1 MNMLPQHFAWATQQ
15 AYRCW
20 RRRPFVV
27 KCSLLCCLR
36 GFDLRIW
43 APHFLAF
50 CVGFAVSLK
59 GDGLRKTRSAM
70 SAPVNFCKLSDIFDQ
85 KRVSFINSKRN
96 YFLKVARR
104 ILSEVPN
111 NFTVFLALRL
121 IDSDA
126 LPTKQRQLLIKM
138 TFYLIQFIMV
148 TVTVCIGVAA
158 LLCA

>member
-1 MNMLPQHFAWATQQ
+1 M
-15 AYRCW
+15 
-20 RRRPFVV
+20 
-27 KCSLLCCLR
+27 
-36 GFDLRIW
+36 
-43 APHFLAF
+43 
-50 CVGFAVSLK
+50 
-59 GDGLRKTRSAM
+59 
-70 SAPVNFCKLSDIFDQ
+70 
-85 KRVSFINSKRN
+85 
-96 YFLKVARR
+96 
-104 ILSEVPN
+104 PN

>member
-1 MNMLPQHFAWATQQ
+1 
-15 AYRCW
+15 
-20 RRRPFVV
+20 
-27 KCSLLCCLR
+27 
-36 GFDLRIW
+36 
-43 APHFLAF
+43 
-50 CVGFAVSLK
+50 
-59 GDGLRKTRSAM
+59 M

-85 KRVSFINSKRN
+85 KRVSFINFKRN